1 MFWYNPTTRTMER
14 VPAPAFDAQAIEML
28 SGHPESDKYI
38 EEYRDWRQT
47 LDIAEALQ
55 LTGETF
61 RALHRGEEPP
71 PRRS

>member
-14 VPAPAFDAQAIEML
+14 VPAPIVESQAIELL
-28 SGHPESDKYI
+28 SGHPDSDKYI
-38 EEYRDWRQT
+38 EEYRSWRQT
-47 LDIAEALQ
+47 LGIAEALQ